1 MPTMP
6 EKSVNF
12 DNLNSFNDLNIV
24 FETLTIGAAEPQL
37 VLIDVPFRNGALDET
52 DAFGDVRYK
61 DRTITM
67 GFLIPWWLD
76 DQYGIFSNVQA
87 RLNGMR
93 RKITFS
99 ADSNWYYEGRLKV
112 GDFKIEDGFWK
123 FEIEATVAPYKKTV
137 TPTIVNVT
145 ATTSGTEIQLSNDYM
160 KVIPAF
166 TTIAEVRV
174 DFEDNT
180 VTFSEGTHK
189 STSIILKE
197 GNNTLTL
204 YGDSEVIIEYEQG
217 RL

>member
-12 DNLNSFNDLNIV
+12 DNMNSLNDLNIV

-37 VLIDVPFRNGALDET
+37 VLIEVPFRNGTLDET

-61 DRTITM
+61 DRSITM

-87 RLNGMR
+87 RLNGQR
-93 RKITFS
+93 RKIAFS
-99 ADSNWYYEGRLKV
+99 ADSDWYYEGRLTV

-123 FEIEATVAPYKKTV
+123 FEISATVGPYKKSV
-137 TPTIVNVT
+137 IPTTVT
-145 ATTSGTEIQLSNDYM
+145 ATATTEGTEMELSNDFM
-160 KVIPAF
+160 KAIPSF
-166 TTIAEVRV
+166 TTTAEVRV
-174 DFEDNT
+174 DFEGNS

-197 GNNTLTL
+197 GNNVLTL
-204 YGDSEVIIEYEQG
+204 YGDSEVIIDYEQG